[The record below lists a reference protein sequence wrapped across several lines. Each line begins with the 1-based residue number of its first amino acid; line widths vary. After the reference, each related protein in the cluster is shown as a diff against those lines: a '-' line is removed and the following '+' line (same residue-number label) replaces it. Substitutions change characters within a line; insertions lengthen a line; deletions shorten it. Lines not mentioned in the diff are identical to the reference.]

1 MSRLA
6 SLRRLWQ
13 AMYAC
18 GHVFVVNENCHR
30 WTTLPTP
37 HRSSRNVGLGQLILA
52 QPRSAKHTLL
62 LLACRGQYPDPD
74 LFRSAP

>member
-18 GHVFVVNENCHR
+18 GHVFVVNENCYR
-30 WTTLPTP
+30 WTTWPAVR
-37 HRSSRNVGLGQLILA
+37 RSSQDVGLGELIVA
-52 QPRSAKHTLL
+52 QPRSAKHTLF
-62 LLACRGQYPDPD
+62 LLACRGQYRDPD